1 MKKVDS
7 INIPDIHIGNE
18 IKKYLKGMAISQAK
32 IARSMNMPTSNL
44 NRVLKRKSTDTRML
58 IKLCNAAEYNFFQLW
73 CINTPTAQ
81 PFNSFPLKSV
91 VIGDCIRHRM
101 QEIKMTQ
108 TELGGYLGVT
118 SQEISR
124 LIKKES
130 FDTDMLAEFSRILR
144 KNFFYDCYL
153 PSPLQKTIPS
163 DNILLDRYDNLV
175 IENSRLKQE
184 LSAAQMEI
192 ARLRC
197 TV

>member
-18 IKKYLKGMAISQAK
+18 IKKYLMGMAISQAK
-32 IARSMNMPTSNL
+32 IARAMNMPATNL

-58 IKLCNAAEYNFFQLW
+58 IQLCNAAEYNFFLLW
-73 CINTPTAQ
+73 CIDIPTEQ

-91 VIGDCIRHRM
+91 AISDSIRHRM

-184 LSAAQMEI
+184 FSEAQIEI

>member
-1 MKKVDS
+1 M
-7 INIPDIHIGNE
+7 
-18 IKKYLKGMAISQAK
+18 GMAISQAK
-32 IARSMNMPTSNL
+32 IARAMNMPATNL

-58 IKLCNAAEYNFFQLW
+58 IQLCNAAEYNFFQLW

-124 LIKKES
+124 LMKKES

-153 PSPLQKTIPS
+153 PSPPQKTIPS

-192 ARLRC
+192 ARL
-197 TV
+197 TYTI

>member
-18 IKKYLKGMAISQAK
+18 IKKYLMGMAISQAK
-32 IARSMNMPTSNL
+32 IARAMNMPATNL

-58 IKLCNAAEYNFFQLW
+58 IQLCNAAEYNFFLLW
-73 CINTPTAQ
+73 CIDTPTEQ

-91 VIGDCIRHRM
+91 AISDSIRHRM

-153 PSPLQKTIPS
+153 PSPPQKTIPS

-192 ARLRC
+192 ARLTY